1 MEQSPHRILLVEDN
15 PGDARLLRETLAD
28 AAGPDLEIV
37 AVETL
42 GAALEAVKAASYDLL
57 LVDLSLPDSQG
68 LATVDQLYH
77 AALDTPVVV
86 MTGLDDEAVGIEA
99 VRKGAQDYLIK
110 GRADGQTIFRAVHYA
125 IERHRVLTHLR
136 RQSRMQAV
144 GRLTAGVAHEF
155 NNLLAAI
162 IGNLELIELRPE
174 LESGTRQVTKNAT
187 AVAWRAA
194 QLVSSLRSFSE
205 MQILQPRAIDTGCVT
220 RDVATLVQSSLDDNV
235 RILLELPVSPLWALA
250 DPGQLQ
256 EAIYQL
262 MANARDALAEGG
274 ELTVR
279 IAARTVD
286 PAPPGSE
293 PAAGDY
299 AAITVAD
306 NGIGMSRDVV
316 SRAFEPFFT
325 TKEVGK
331 GTGLGLS
338 MVHGFARQSHG
349 FAELSSEPGR
359 GTTATLV
366 LPVTS
371 APA

>member
-187 AVAWRAA
+187 AAARRAA

-220 RDVATLVQSSLDDNV
+220 RDVATLVQSSLDDGSHSSC
-235 RILLELPVSPLWALA
+235 RRRPSGCWPVL
-250 DPGQLQ
+250 
-256 EAIYQL
+256 
-262 MANARDALAEGG
+262 
-274 ELTVR
+274 
-279 IAARTVD
+279 
-286 PAPPGSE
+286 GS
-293 PAAGDY
+293 
-299 AAITVAD
+299 
-306 NGIGMSRDVV
+306 SRRR
-316 SRAFEPFFT
+316 ST
-325 TKEVGK
+325 
-331 GTGLGLS
+331 
-338 MVHGFARQSHG
+338 
-349 FAELSSEPGR
+349 SSWPTR
-359 GTTATLV
+359 GTRWLRAA
-366 LPVTS
+366 S
-371 APA
+371 